1 MIPNEN
7 QSPNVTNNNNS
18 KEFPFFFFQIWWFF
32 QKKIGNI
39 VQNIPIFIFIF
50 IFIFLEKKSPKKS
63 YSSRNGLKQT
73 QNHCEITSRLLI
85 THNLLV
91 CHIVILHNSH
101 SSKFITCHSK
111 NGSYQS
117 TIHSFI
123 QLLGLETTPG
133 GKLLVNVG

>member
-1 MIPNEN
+1 MKIRVQTWQIIIIQKN
-7 QSPNVTNNNNS
+7 SPFFSS
-18 KEFPFFFFQIWWFF
+18 KFGDFSRKKLGILFRIFPFSFLFLFLFFW
-32 QKKIGNI
+32 K
-39 VQNIPIFIFIF
+39 
-50 IFIFLEKKSPKKS
+50 KKSPKKS

-123 QLLGLETTPG
+123 HSFNYLAWRPHR
-133 GKLLVNVG
+133 VANRW